1 MGNLSLYLFFID
13 VHIFICYLLYRSVV
27 LYNSLT
33 HDREGVFSLLVDSP
47 SVLVQDVHGNV
58 LPIQI
63 DPIWEKHDHYS
74 DFNYKVKDNSYND
87 RGWTGRGVW
96 CRSPKIMDDIFFM
109 Q

>member
-74 DFNYKVKDNSYND
+74 DFNYKVKENSYSD
-87 RGWTGRGVW
+87 RGGLGGESGVGA
-96 CRSPKIMDDIFFM
+96 PK
-109 Q
+109 